1 MKSPKVCIGLARRSL
16 IFALMSTLYID
27 MHMMLYASGRHCIAP
42 SKDIEP
48 IRQWFIYSGPQD
60 QCLALLA
67 PHANQ
72 LQWHSCKDA
81 AYLFKLIDTPLQS
94 ISNTVSS
101 KSVESL
107 SMSLASVT
115 DRCFSGMTSSIPSAS
130 NESLFKRSDRPS
142 TCSNHCVAYRTVAWS
157 ERPGYTWS
165 EKPGLRLTIF
175 MNCD

>member
-1 MKSPKVCIGLARRSL
+1 MSTGWTGLALQYRK
-16 IFALMSTLYID
+16 YIET
-27 MHMMLYASGRHCIAP
+27 MLHPGVSFRIAP
-42 SKDIEP
+42 WQNILPTVDSQKVIHSSP
-48 IRQWFIYSGPQD
+48 LY
-60 QCLALLA
+60 QCLTAYA
-67 PHANQ
+67 HQ

-101 KSVESL
+101 ESVESL

-142 TCSNHCVAYRTVAWS
+142 TCSNHCVAYRIVAWLG
-157 ERPGYTWS
+157 R
-165 EKPGLRLTIF
+165 PGLRLNHNHNVEHTHSF
-175 MNCD
+175 QSDVQVALLSTYL